1 MASNNSWKEAEA
13 VEITELNAIK
23 SITNNEE
30 VFEKGKLC
38 FVEEIFQVIP
48 NIKDVG
54 KYNV

>member
-1 MASNNSWKEAEA
+1 MASNNSWEEAEA

-30 VFEKGKLC
+30 VSEKGKLY
-38 FVEEIFQVIP
+38 FVEEIFQVIL
-48 NIKDVG
+48 NIRDVG

>member
-1 MASNNSWKEAEA
+1 MASNNSWEEAEA

-30 VFEKGKLC
+30 VFEKGKLY
-38 FVEEIFQVIP
+38 FVEEIFQVIL
-48 NIKDVG
+48 NIRDVG

>member
-1 MASNNSWKEAEA
+1 MASNNSWEEPET

-30 VFEKGKLC
+30 VFEKGKLY
-38 FVEEIFQVIP
+38 FVEEIFQVIL
-48 NIKDVG
+48 NIRDVG

>member
-1 MASNNSWKEAEA
+1 MESDNSWEEAEA

-30 VFEKGKLC
+30 VSEKGKLY
-38 FVEEIFQVIP
+38 FVEEIFQVIL
-48 NIKDVG
+48 NIRDVG